1 MNHKG
6 IILISL
12 LNELI
17 HDGFLIEVQ
26 ELNNNNN
33 VEDKI
38 ELKGANIYPL
48 SNRKDTFIVM
58 PIFPPVF
65 QEGLLRCP
73 STNRQLSWFI
83 NSDRNICLIDFHGK
97 GLVLK
102 DGEWVESKSPLF
114 IPSIK
119 ACIGFLKWLESE
131 HKRIEKEDALI
142 QTMILINDQDTKG
155 FPHWLI
161 EIPFFMDKWVD
172 YKAHYKNL
180 YGEESP

>member
-1 MNHKG
+1 MDKLPD
-6 IILISL
+6 IKLSL
-12 LNELI
+12 SPFNPAL
-17 HDGFLIEVQ
+17 DGFIVQ
-26 ELNNNNN
+26 VAGLNGEK
-33 VEDKI
+33 VENKI
-38 ELKGANIYPL
+38 ELRGGNIYPL
-48 SNRKDTFIVM
+48 SGHADKFIVI

-83 NSDRNICLIDFHGK
+83 GSDRNICLIDFQGK

-102 DGEWVESKSPLF
+102 DGGWVESKSPF
-114 IPSIK
+114 FVPSMN
-119 ACIGFLKWLESE
+119 ACIGFLEWLESE

-142 QTMILINDQDTKG
+142 QTMILINDQDTRD

-161 EIPFFMDKWVD
+161 DIPFFMDKWVN

-180 YGEESP
+180 SSGESP